1 MRNSRLSDCLLH
13 PPPLVWIYAEP
24 LVWFRV
30 FFALTWMPILSESQY
45 PSAFCARDIKG
56 VAKQCREGVD
66 ANSKV
71 LLECAFSQIPRRYW
85 RHGSA

>member
-1 MRNSRLSDCLLH
+1 MRSARLFDCLLH

-30 FFALTWMPILSESQY
+30 FFDLFRMRILSGFQR
-45 PSAFCARDIKG
+45 PSALGAPVG
-56 VAKQCREGVD
+56 VSVRGQSREGVD
-66 ANSKV
+66 VNSKV

>member
-1 MRNSRLSDCLLH
+1 MRLARLSGCLLH

-30 FFALTWMPILSESQY
+30 FFALFRLCILSGFQR
-45 PSAFCARDIKG
+45 PSALGAPLG
-56 VAKQCREGVD
+56 VGVRGQSREGVD
-66 ANSKV
+66 VNSKV